1 MGGVRDGYSNFRFF
15 EEIAPT
21 NTLAAQIT
29 GATVDKQGY
38 ETITFLHAMKFDIS
52 TSTAASAVASG
63 ASPGSA
69 GSGYYLRM
77 QHAVSNAAGTLVWSN
92 CVASNMLCDVTMSGV
107 MSGVSTSMGWMRGVG
122 GTSCGSG
129 LSEGICFHFGVSAA
143 SAANST
149 QLQYIESRV
158 WAAGYIG
165 PRRWA
170 RVLLSCSGAPAAAE
184 VSSVQFACFAVLG
197 LQADWPVN
205 FVKRSGP
212 PAAK

>member
-15 EEIAPT
+15 EVISPVQT
-21 NTLAAQIT
+21 IGTQVT

-38 ETITFLHAMKFDIS
+38 ETLTFLHAIVFDND
-52 TSTAASAVASG
+52 ASATVSTVA
-63 ASPGSA
+63 PGSA

-77 QHAVSNAAGTLVWSN
+77 QHAVSNAAGTVTWSN
-92 CVASNMLCDVTMSGV
+92 CEASNMLVDVTMSGQF
-107 MSGVSTSMGWMRGVG
+107 SGVSTSMGWMIGVG

-129 LSEGICFHFGVSAA
+129 LSEGICFHFGVSETAA
-143 SAANST
+143 GGQST
-149 QLQYIESRV
+149 QLQYVESRV

-170 RVLLSCSGAPAAAE
+170 RVLLSCSGGPAAAE
-184 VSSVQFACFAVLG
+184 VSSVTFACFAVLG
-197 LQADWPVN
+197 LEANWPVN
-205 FVKRSGP
+205 LIKRSGP